1 MLCTNTNLKMSTICV
16 VEDEVKVAGLLYK
29 GLSENGFEVT
39 VVATGRQAKELLS
52 TQPFDLIILDLML
65 PDINGRQLCRDI
77 REKDEFTPIL
87 MLTAL
92 GQVENKVS
100 GLQAGA
106 DDYLSKPFHF
116 DELLARIYALLRR
129 KMLNMPQQREW
140 LTFAD
145 LRLNTFT
152 KQAERKG
159 TKITLTSKE
168 YQLLELFMRNP
179 NRTLS
184 RHQIAEQVW
193 EINFDTGTNFIDVY
207 INYLRNKI
215 EKGLGSKLI
224 HAVVGMGYILKESD

>member
-1 MLCTNTNLKMSTICV
+1 MNTICV

-39 VVATGRQAKELLS
+39 VVATGRQAKEVLL

-65 PDINGRQLCRDI
+65 PDMNGRQLCRDI
-77 REKDEFTPIL
+77 REEDEFTPIM

-129 KMLNMPQQREW
+129 KQLNMPQQREW
-140 LTFAD
+140 LIFAD

-184 RHQIAEQVW
+184 RQQIAEQVW

-215 EKGLGSKLI
+215 EKGLGGKLI
-224 HAVVGMGYILKESD
+224 HAVVGMGYILKESDQ